1 MNRNLTALRE
11 LFRRMG
17 TAYLVL
23 ILSLIPT
30 VLAYHRLK
38 ENAAARDQARFE
50 QAVRST
56 EEALVQGMEN
66 FVSALRG
73 VRGLFDANPK
83 VGPEQWQKFALSID
97 LKWNHGMLDIGFA
110 ERVLPEDKGRYSA
123 AMRAS
128 GDPSYTLVPAGER
141 DEYFPIRYLSAAT
154 NSPQWTPGWD
164 AFSEPKR
171 RSAMEK
177 ARLVDRPT
185 ATGKVTLFTADGP
198 LAETGFVVYL
208 PVYRNGVKPDKPGER
223 RAATT
228 GFVFASFVAQDF
240 GQNILAERTNAP
252 IALEVFDS
260 DTASAESLLFDS
272 EGLESAGHP
281 SGSRT
286 LSVTSRREGLGRT
299 WILRF
304 SALPAFELDSKKQL
318 PKVAM
323 SVGLTV
329 SLLLF
334 GIVWTQARAHAA
346 AEALTGELRQSEE
359 LLKGT
364 NEELRTKIHER
375 QEVELVLASEKER
388 LSVTLRSI
396 GDGVITTD
404 TAGRITLLNKA
415 AERLTGWS
423 QAEAAGQPLD
433 GVFQLLDENTRKR
446 FDNPSELVVKTD
458 TVFSRGKPAV
468 LVSRQGRERVVLTS
482 GAPIHDPAGGVV
494 GVALVCRDITENR
507 KLEVELH
514 KSSKLESLGLLAG
527 GIAHDFNNILTGI
540 FGNLSLAKMLATE
553 EAVQERLDKAEES
566 CLRAKE
572 MTSQLLTFAKGGAP
586 IKRLRAVPQL
596 LKASCDLAVLGSNV
610 RCEFVFSP
618 GLWPV
623 EVDPGQITQVFNNVA
638 LNAVQAM
645 PAGGTITVRAENV
658 PPGAKPGLPLSG
670 SHYVKVSFQDQG
682 PGIPPEHL
690 ARIFDPFFTTKHKGR
705 GLGLATAYSVVR
717 KHDGLIEVESQLEQG
732 SSFHVYLPTSARA
745 LPTDSQ
751 PEGKWLT
758 GQGRVLVMDDEPDIL
773 SLSHVV
779 LKRLGYEAE
788 LARDGAEALRRY
800 REAAEAGKPFSA
812 VIMDLTIPGG
822 MGGKEA
828 IRRLLEL
835 DPQARAIVS
844 SGYSNDPVMAEFRK
858 HGFRG
863 VVAKPYQIHELARV
877 LREVTAGDE
886 RPTAGQPG

>member
-1 MNRNLTALRE
+1 
-11 LFRRMG
+11 MG

-30 VLAYHRLK
+30 VLACRRLE

-73 VRGLFDANPK
+73 VRGLFDADQK
-83 VGPEQWQKFALSID
+83 VGPEQWQKFAHSID
-97 LKWNHGMLDIGFA
+97 LGWNYRGMLDVGFV
-110 ERVLPEDKGRYSA
+110 ERVLPEEKRQHGE
-123 AMRAS
+123 AMRARV
-128 GDPSYTLVPAGER
+128 DPGYTLVPEGER
-141 DEYFPIRYLSAAT
+141 DEYFPVRYLSSAT
-154 NSPQWTPGWD
+154 NSPKWAPGWD

-171 RSAMEK
+171 RAAMES
-177 ARLVDRPT
+177 ARLVDRPV
-185 ATGKVTLFTADGP
+185 ATGKVTLFTPDGP
-198 LAETGFVVYL
+198 RPEPGFVVYL
-208 PVYRNGVKPDKPGER
+208 PVYRNGLKPDKPGER
-223 RAATT
+223 RAATI

-240 GQNILAERTNAP
+240 GENILAKRTNAP
-252 IALEVFDS
+252 IALEVFDG
-260 DTASAESLLFDS
+260 DTPSAEGLLFGS
-272 EGLESAGHP
+272 EGLRTAG
-281 SGSRT
+281 SGT
-286 LSVTSRREGLGRT
+286 LSLTSRREGLGRT
-299 WILRF
+299 WLLRF
-304 SALPAFELDSKKQL
+304 SALPAFELDSRKNL

-334 GIVWTQARAHAA
+334 GIVWTQARARSAD
-346 AEALTGELRQSEE
+346 EALTGELRQSEE
-359 LLKGT
+359 LLRKT
-364 NEELRTKIHER
+364 NEELRTKICER
-375 QEVELVLASEKER
+375 QEVENALASEKER
-388 LSVTLRSI
+388 LAVTLRSI

-404 TAGRITLLNKA
+404 PAGKITLLNKA
-415 AERLTGWS
+415 AERLTGWT
-423 QAEAAGQPLD
+423 QTEAAGRPLD
-433 GVFQLLDENTRKR
+433 EVFQLLDENTRKR
-446 FDNPSELVVKTD
+446 FNNPSELLLKTD
-458 TVFSRGKPAV
+458 AVFTRGTPAV
-468 LVSRQGRERVVLTS
+468 LVSQQGRERVIVTS
-482 GAPIHDPAGGVV
+482 GAPIHDPAGGIV

-540 FGNLSLAKMLATE
+540 FGNVSLAKMIATE
-553 EAVQERLDKAEES
+553 APVQERLNKAEES
-566 CLRAKE
+566 CQRAKE

-610 RCEFVFSP
+610 RCEFDFAP

-623 EVDPGQITQVFNNVA
+623 EADPGQITQVFNNLA

-645 PAGGTITVRAENV
+645 PEGGTITVHAENV
-658 PPGAKPGLPLSG
+658 PPGAKPGLPLPG
-670 SHYVKVSFQDQG
+670 SHYVKVSIQDQG
-682 PGIPPEHL
+682 PGIPPQHL

-705 GLGLATAYSVVR
+705 GLGLATAYSIVR
-717 KHDGLIEVESQLEQG
+717 KHEGLVEVESKVEQG
-732 SSFHVYLPTSARA
+732 ATFHVYLPTSAQA

-751 PEGKWLT
+751 QQGKLLT

-773 SLSHVV
+773 SFSHVV

-788 LARDGAEALRRY
+788 LARDGAEAIRRY
-800 REAAEAGKPFSA
+800 RDAAEGGKPFSV

-828 IRRLLEL
+828 VKRLLEF

-844 SGYSNDPVMAEFRK
+844 SGYSNDPVMAEFQK

-877 LREVTAGDE
+877 LREVMAGDE
-886 RPTAGQPG
+886 RQTACLPA